1 MEHDDQNKKMTFST
15 MAAKLGFVSYVILLI
30 IIVSIFIAG

>member
-1 MEHDDQNKKMTFST
+1 MEHDDLNKKTAFST
-15 MAAKLGFVSYVILLI
+15 VAAKLGFVSYVILLI